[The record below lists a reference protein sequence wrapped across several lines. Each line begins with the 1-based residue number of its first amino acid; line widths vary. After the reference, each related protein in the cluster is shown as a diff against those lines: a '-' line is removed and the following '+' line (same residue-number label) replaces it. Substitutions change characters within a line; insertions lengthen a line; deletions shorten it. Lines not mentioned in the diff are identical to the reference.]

1 MDGIGSLGGHVHG
14 AEVHIGDGQII
25 LVLLEDDHDLS
36 GDPGFGAGFETAVV
50 IHRIDAVAQLAVRT
64 APLTM
69 RSWDV
74 LGKRWYYVGMVTISG
89 TLLPGAF
96 LLSMTAV

>member
-1 MDGIGSLGGHVHG
+1 MRAFISIELVFGPHRQAPRPVYGPKGSLPFGPYERVT
-14 AEVHIGDGQII
+14 
-25 LVLLEDDHDLS
+25 LEACFNL
-36 GDPGFGAGFETAVV
+36 AVRS
-50 IHRIDAVAQLAVRT
+50 RIDAVAQLAVRT